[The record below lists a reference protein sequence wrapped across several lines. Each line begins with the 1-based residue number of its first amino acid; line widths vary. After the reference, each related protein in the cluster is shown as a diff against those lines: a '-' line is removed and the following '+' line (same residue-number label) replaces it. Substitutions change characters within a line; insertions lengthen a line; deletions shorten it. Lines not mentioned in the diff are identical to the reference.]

1 MGEKVKDVFDSN
13 SEVLYDFNQMRRAIA
28 KIATGLAFL
37 VFSSLA
43 GLYFYIDFT
52 SYQYAVFFNA
62 GVLALL
68 LIIGVLLLFKKEHIP
83 TILLNLVVGPALFAN
98 LWIYLGKEIGVH
110 YLYVVLAIV
119 PFVTIS
125 RKHKFFQWL
134 FGLANIAIITILINF
149 EPLGS
154 FIDILPSYLFTIS
167 NYVVIGVSLLMV
179 IMMFLLYSQQ
189 IEVVEQKVKEKAE
202 EVARLAEEIRRMA
215 IEDLSTGAVSRR
227 KLEELI
233 IAEIARSD
241 RYETPFSLIIFSLSD
256 IKEVFAVYGQEK
268 GEKIMEQLVSMVRND
283 LRLVDI
289 LGRWSDGEFVV
300 FMPEIKLHQA
310 VYVSQ
315 RLLSIIATK
324 EFFPKIKLPANFAVL
339 QRLPQESFDI
349 LTNRLN
355 QLMQKSIEE
364 GENRICN

>member
-1 MGEKVKDVFDSN
+1 MGKNEKDVFNGN
-13 SEVLYDFNQMRRAIA
+13 SDVLPDFDKKRRAIA

-37 VFSSLA
+37 VFAGLA
-43 GLYFYIDFT
+43 GLYVYVDFT

-68 LIIGVLLLFKKEHIP
+68 VIIAVLFLNKKEHIA
-83 TILLNLVVGPALFAN
+83 TILLNLLVGPALFAN
-98 LWIYLGKEIGVH
+98 LWIYLGKEIGIH
-110 YLYVVLAIV
+110 YLFVVLAIV

-125 RKHKFFQWL
+125 RKFQLFQWI

-154 FIDILPSYLFTIS
+154 IVDGLPPYFQTTS
-167 NYVVIGVSLLMV
+167 NYSVIGISLLMV
-179 IMMFLLYSQQ
+179 ILIFLLYSQM
-189 IEVVEQKVKEKAE
+189 IEEYEQKAKEKVE
-202 EVARLAEEIRRMA
+202 EAARLAEEIRRMA
-215 IEDLSTGAVSRR
+215 IEDYSTGAVSRR

-241 RYETPFSLIIFSLSD
+241 RYGTPFSLIIFSLSD

-268 GEKIMEQLVSMVRND
+268 GEKIMEQLVTLVRAD
-283 LRLVDI
+283 LRLVDV

-315 RLLSIIATK
+315 RLLSVIATK
-324 EFFPKIKLPANFAVL
+324 EFFPKIKLPANFAVI
-339 QRLPQESFDI
+339 QRLPQESFEI
-349 LTNRLN
+349 LINRLR